1 MKTIDTTGIKSNLI
15 TIFNVLRNQQTEVSR
30 FRKEYSQWITNDQY
44 NSDYVSKK
52 VDEITKNL
60 EAYAMQ
66 NLKDLEKYLDDIL
79 IDCQANAKVFTID
92 DPKLQ
97 ASIQL
102 INTVGKD
109 MNYDTADNI
118 VHTFIGDQQALTMIK
133 AMFKAKEI
141 DTKEVEKYIFNAEY
155 RINDMKELL
164 YPLTHQVKDSMI
176 FLVKLTRSL
185 KDFAALNGIEL
196 TEQES
201 NIGIDWEAYHLEQ
214 AKSVMGLL

>member
-1 MKTIDTTGIKSNLI
+1 MTEINTTGIKSNI
-15 TIFNVLRNQQTEVSR
+15 VTIFNVLRNQQAEVTKY
-30 FRKEYSQWITNDQY
+30 RKEYSQWISNDQY
-44 NSDYVSKK
+44 NSDYISKK
-52 VDEITKNL
+52 VEEITKKL

-66 NLKDLEKYLDDIL
+66 NLKDIEKFLNEIL
-79 IDCQANAKVFTID
+79 SDCQANAKVFTID

-109 MNYDTADNI
+109 MDYDTVDNI

-141 DTKEVEKYIFNAEY
+141 DVKEVNKYIFNPEY
-155 RINDMKELL
+155 RINDMKELI

-176 FLVKLTRSL
+176 FLVKFTRSL
-185 KDFAALNGIEL
+185 NDFAMINGIEL
-196 TEQES
+196 TEQEI
-201 NIGIDWEAYHLEQ
+201 NIGIDWEEYNLQQ
-214 AKSVMGLL
+214 AKAAMGLL